1 MSAQDYNYFTSTCNR
16 RIHCNQMHFSKDS
29 KSLHPWDEFQQAYS
43 GLPLITTT
51 DKKKMMQKCNKT
63 VVSSI
68 SLGDSGSLVFCFCYS
83 WKQKTR
89 KEESVWNTV
98 RPGLAVTFS
107 FPLILTRKPDYC
119 QRLFYSSHNPW
130 TSHSSS

>member
-1 MSAQDYNYFTSTCNR
+1 MQDYNYFMSTCNT
-16 RIHCNQMHFSKDS
+16 RIHCNQIHFSKDS
-29 KSLHPWDEFQQAYS
+29 KSLHPWDEFQKAYS

-51 DKKKMMQKCNKT
+51 DKKKKKWCKNVTKQLSALSLRET
-63 VVSSI
+63 QEVWSSASAI
-68 SLGDSGSLVFCFCYS
+68 PES
-83 WKQKTR
+83 R
-89 KEESVWNTV
+89 REEESVWNTV

-107 FPLILTRKPDYC
+107 FPLILTRKPDYS